1 MPPLPWHKS
10 ETVDPTATYVLTMT
24 RLPLR
29 SYLRIPRI
37 MRATLRIM
45 RALRSSDGLVGY
57 SLKADLLR
65 KTFWTV
71 SAWRDDAAVAEFVRS
86 DTHRAAM
93 VGLQPHMVQP
103 WIETSRSPAPN
114 SHRSGRR
121 SPAGS
126 GPLLRRVKR
135 GGQRGRTTPG

>member
-10 ETVDPTATYVLTMT
+10 ETVDPTATYVLTLT

-45 RALRSSDGLVGY
+45 RALKSSDGLVGY

-71 SAWRDDAAVAEFVRS
+71 SAWRDDAAVVEFVSS

-93 VGLQPHMVQP
+93 VRLQPHIVQP
-103 WIETSRSPAPN
+103 WIETLTV
-114 SHRSGRR
+114 SGSELPPKWSEIARR
-121 SPAGS
+121 IGS
-126 GPLLRRVKR
+126 AAATR
-135 GGQRGRTTPG
+135 

>member
-10 ETVDPTATYVLTMT
+10 ETIGPAATYVLTMT

-37 MRATLRIM
+37 LRATLRIM

-65 KTFWTV
+65 KTFWTA
-71 SAWRDDAAVAEFVRS
+71 SAWRDDEAVAQFVRS
-86 DTHRAAM
+86 DAHRAAM
-93 VGLQPHMVQP
+93 VGLQPHMALP
-103 WIETSRSPAPN
+103 RIETVTV
-114 SHRSGRR
+114 SG
-121 SPAGS
+121 SELPPKWSEILHHLGTAA
-126 GPLLRRVKR
+126 V
-135 GGQRGRTTPG
+135 TP